1 VSRRIRADF
10 VPVIHGPGGLVLKA
24 GDVVPDG
31 VLVGDHAAE
40 DGPDEEKPKRPR
52 KPAEDEA

>member
-1 VSRRIRADF
+1 

-40 DGPDEEKPKRPR
+40 DVPDEEKPKRPR
-52 KPAEDEA
+52 KPAEDEG